1 MLNRRLFSFAAAAS
15 CLGACST
22 NPQKPV
28 NTAALTQSLQTI
40 CDDPAKPLA
49 SIAALAVRDGQ
60 VVFEAAV
67 GRRFIAPTGSGLKDQ
82 AANASTLYRIASIS
96 KLLTTIGVLRMIEA
110 GQLKLDQDV
119 SDVLGWPLRN
129 PNFPSAPITLRML
142 MSHTSSLR
150 DDLGYFWPNG
160 ARIKDALTPG
170 GSLFDKGQAWAQN
183 TSSHAAPGQY
193 FQYANL
199 PWGVIGTVMEAASG
213 ERFDALMHRL
223 LFAPLRMAGGF
234 NPAALPQDQLA
245 NIATLYRKRTEVN
258 GKEVWNSQGPW
269 VPQVD
274 DYSTA
279 APVPRATDANY
290 SLASNGA
297 LFGPQGNARASA
309 QGLGTVMLML
319 LNGGKA
325 ADGSTFLKPDSV
337 DMMLSRQWAWQS
349 GGASTAQA
357 NGDNYGGLMR
367 AWGLG
372 TQHFLDVSEK
382 GAKGEPAGDRLVQHG
397 QYTAS
402 GHLGNAWGLTSA
414 MVFNR
419 QARNGMVFLIG
430 GPGFNPDTSDPGQ
443 YSSLF
448 GYEERILT
456 ALYEHSGLAA

>member
-1 MLNRRLFSFAAAAS
+1 MINRRQFSLAATAGLS
-15 CLGACST
+15 ACATS
-22 NPQKPV
+22 PRFDV
-28 NTAALTQSLQTI
+28 NTNALTQVLQAI

-49 SIAALAVRDGQ
+49 SIAALAVREGQ

-67 GRRFIAPTGSGLKDQ
+67 GRRFIAPAGSAMKDLN
-82 AANASTLYRIASIS
+82 ANASTLYRIASIS
-96 KLLTTIGVLRMIEA
+96 KLLTSIGVLRMLES

-119 SDVLGWPLRN
+119 NEVLGWQLRN
-129 PNFPSAPITLRML
+129 PNFPSSPITLRML

-160 ARIKDALTPG
+160 ARLQDALTPG
-170 GSLFDKGQAWAQN
+170 SSLFGKGQAWATN
-183 TSSHAAPGQY
+183 ASPNAAPGQY

-213 ERFDALMHRL
+213 ERFDKLMHRL
-223 LFAPLRMAGGF
+223 LFAPLGMAGGF
-234 NPAALPQDQLA
+234 NPATLPPDQLA
-245 NIATLYRKRTEVN
+245 NVATLYRKRTEVN
-258 GKEVWNSQGPW
+258 GKEIWNPKGPW

-279 APVPRATDANY
+279 PPIPRATDADY
-290 SLASNGA
+290 AMASNGG
-297 LFGPQGNARASA
+297 LFGPQGNARASV

-319 LNGGKA
+319 MNGGRTK
-325 ADGSTFLKPDSV
+325 DGRVFLQPESV
-337 DMMLSRQWAWQS
+337 DMMLSRQWVWQS
-349 GGASTAQA
+349 GGGAT

-372 TQHFLDVSEK
+372 VQHFLDVSEK
-382 GAKGEPAGDRLVQHG
+382 DSKGGPAGDRLVQRG
-397 QYTAS
+397 SFTAS

-414 MVFNR
+414 LLFNR
-419 QARNGMVFLIG
+419 QSKNGMVFLIG
-430 GPGFNPDTSDPGQ
+430 GPGFNPDATDPGQ

-456 ALYEHSGLAA
+456 ALYEQAGLAT